1 MPTQQIKVTDA
12 SVKAHAGAVTVSAT
26 LFARFGPAPYS
37 AWVTLGP
44 RTLRLT
50 PGHGRWHV
58 RADVSVVHR
67 SDLAAYGVSWLHH
80 PYFVNGRRV
89 TVVYAKPGDVVD
101 AQQILDTAES
111 VMPRLASRYGG
122 GEAGLRPVI
131 FLSTSAAR
139 ASGWRTSTSARCARR
154 PGSSTARSP
163 TSTCRRGARCRASSR
178 RRWSITS

>member
-1 MPTQQIKVTDA
+1 MT
-12 SVKAHAGAVTVSAT
+12 AHAGDVTVSAT

-50 PGHGRWHV
+50 PSHGRWHV

-101 AQQILDTAES
+101 CAAD
-111 VMPRLASRYGG
+111 PRHGRVGHA
-122 GEAGLRPVI
+122 
-131 FLSTSAAR
+131 AAR
-139 ASGWRTSTSARCARR
+139 RAATAAARPACG
-154 PGSSTARSP
+154 P
-163 TSTCRRGARCRASSR
+163 
-178 RRWSITS
+178 